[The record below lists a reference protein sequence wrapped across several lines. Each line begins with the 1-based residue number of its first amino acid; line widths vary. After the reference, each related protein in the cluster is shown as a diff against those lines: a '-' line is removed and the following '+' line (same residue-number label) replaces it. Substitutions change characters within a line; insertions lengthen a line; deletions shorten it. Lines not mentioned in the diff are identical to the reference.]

1 MRNTRNL
8 GIILSTLAALVLAG
22 CGGAASQSSVINGN
36 WTAALTSSA
45 SGTPV
50 FSFTTTLTDMGN
62 GGVSVTNLTFTT
74 ATPCFSSSTS
84 ATGGF
89 TLSGTTNGV
98 TSGGFQMTVQSGP
111 AGTPGNNILTLQ
123 GTLSNNTVT
132 GTWTLTGIAGG
143 CTGSGTF
150 TMNKM

>member
-1 MRNTRNL
+1 MRNL
-8 GIILSTLAALVLAG
+8 GIIVSILAALVLAG
-22 CGGAASQSSVINGN
+22 CGGGASSQSSVINGN

-45 SGTPV
+45 SGTPI

-74 ATPCFSSSTS
+74 ATPCFGSSTT

-98 TSGGFQMTVQSGP
+98 TSGGFQMTVQSGSS
-111 AGTPGNNILTLQ
+111 GTSGNNLLNLQ
-123 GTLSNNTVT
+123 GKLSNNTIS
-132 GTWTLTGIAGG
+132 GTWTLTGMASG

-150 TMNKM
+150 TMNRM

>member
-1 MRNTRNL
+1 MRNL
-8 GIILSTLAALVLAG
+8 GIILSTLAALVLVG
-22 CGGAASQSSVINGN
+22 CGGGTSQSSAINGN
-36 WTAALTSSA
+36 WTAALTTSA

-50 FSFTTTLTDMGN
+50 FSFTTALTDMGN

-74 ATPCFSSSTS
+74 ATPCFGSTTT

-111 AGTPGNNILTLQ
+111 AGTASNNLLNLQ
-123 GTLSNNTVT
+123 GTLRNNTIS
-132 GTWTLTGIAGG
+132 GTWTLTGIASG